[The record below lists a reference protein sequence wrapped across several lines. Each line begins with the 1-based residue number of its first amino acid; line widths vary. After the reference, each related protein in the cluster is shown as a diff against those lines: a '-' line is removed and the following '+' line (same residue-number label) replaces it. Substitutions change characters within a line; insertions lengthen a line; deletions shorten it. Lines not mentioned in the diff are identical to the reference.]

1 MNISLPNQSLSY
13 WLNSVKTPSFEQ
25 LKEDKL
31 HTEVCIVGGGI
42 TGLTAAYLLSK
53 EGIKVTLIEAG
64 KLIQGTTGL
73 TTAKVTAQHGLIYS
87 ELISHIGIENT
98 KLYYDANIEAKRLIE
113 QIIADEKID
122 CHYTNEEAYLYADQH
137 DDTKKIEDEFA
148 AYKKLDIDGN
158 IETILPN
165 KLPVKKALKMS
176 NQAHFHPV
184 KYSEKLI
191 EVCLE
196 NGVLFFENTR
206 ALNIEFTSKASV
218 ITNNGRV
225 FANYVIQASHYPFY
239 DGLGF
244 YPTRMYASRAYIIA
258 VKTEENLQ
266 EGMYINASSP
276 SRSIRPCIINDEQ
289 YILIAGEDHKTVQ
302 GHHFMNHY
310 DALLHVANE
319 NFTVKEVPFRW
330 SAQDYV
336 TLDKIPYI
344 GSVTNDHENVF
355 VATGY
360 RKWGMTNGTNAAKL
374 ITDLILKK
382 ENKYVE
388 IFSPSRDIK
397 VDPSVRKW
405 ITFNADVAKHL
416 VKGKVDR
423 PEDKIESIANDSAKI
438 IVYKGERVGVYR
450 DENDQLYGV
459 DTTCTHLGCEVN
471 WNDAEKTWDCPCHGS
486 RFTYKGY
493 VVEGPAVK
501 PLERV
506 DLEEI

>member
-1 MNISLPNQSLSY
+1 MQQLPKQSTSY
-13 WLNSVKTPSFEQ
+13 WIDSVTLPSFPK
-25 LKEDKL
+25 LSDKKQ
-31 HTEVCIVGGGI
+31 TEVCIVGAGLTGI
-42 TGLTAAYLLSK
+42 TAAYLLSK
-53 EGIKVTLIEAG
+53 QGIKVCVIEAG
-64 KLIQGTTGL
+64 NILNGTTGH
-73 TTAKVTAQHGLIYS
+73 TTAKITMQHGLIYD
-87 ELISHIGIENT
+87 ELIKHVGEENAA
-98 KLYYDANIEAKRLIE
+98 LYYEANNEAKQLME
-113 QIIADEKID
+113 QIISDLQID
-122 CHYTNEEAYLYADQH
+122 CRYTNEDAYIYTNS
-137 DDTKKIEDEFA
+137 DD
-148 AYKKLDIDGN
+148 YLDN
-158 IETILPN
+158 IENEFRAYEKLGIDSDLVNQLPIN
-165 KLPVKKALKMS
+165 IKMKKGIVIK
-176 NQAHFHPV
+176 NQAHFHPLMYV
-184 KYSEKLI
+184 QKLV
-191 EVCLE
+191 EACVH
-196 NGVLFFENTR
+196 NGVEFYEHTR
-206 ALNIEFTSKASV
+206 ALNTDFGNKPSV
-218 ITNNGRV
+218 ITNTDARI
-225 FANYVIQASHYPFY
+225 FSDYVIQASHYPFY

-388 IFSPSRDIK
+388 ILSTSRDIK